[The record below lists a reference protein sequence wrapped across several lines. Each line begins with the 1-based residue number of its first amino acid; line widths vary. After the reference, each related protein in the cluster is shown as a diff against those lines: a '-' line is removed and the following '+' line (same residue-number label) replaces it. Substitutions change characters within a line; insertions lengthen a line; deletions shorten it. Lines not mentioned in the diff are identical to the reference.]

1 LSTEVWP
8 EGYDRLLFGE
18 VDSTMAEARRIAGDL
33 VHPTW
38 IFARRQTAA
47 RGRRGRVWE
56 NPPGNFAATL
66 VMRPGGGAAAAAL
79 RSFLAANAVFESLA
93 RHADRSALSLKWP
106 NDVLL
111 NGGKVAG
118 ILLESTGTG
127 AEVDWLA
134 IGIGV
139 NLIHS
144 PRGVAGAAF
153 PPVSLLE
160 ETGSR
165 VDALDFLFTLA
176 DCYATQEAIFD
187 RLGFQQIRESWLEN
201 AARLGEV
208 ITARTGREEITGRFE
223 TVDEA
228 GQLVLSTSR
237 GIVRIP
243 AADVYF

>member
-1 LSTEVWP
+1 
-8 EGYDRLLFGE
+8 
-18 VDSTMAEARRIAGDL
+18 MAEARRVASDL
-33 VHPTW
+33 TRPTW

-56 NPPGNFAATL
+56 NPDGNFSATL
-66 VMRPGGGAAAAAL
+66 VMRPGGGPGAAAL
-79 RSFLAANAVFESLA
+79 RSFSAANAVFEALA
-93 RHADRSALSLKWP
+93 MHANRSALALKWP

-118 ILLESTGTG
+118 ILLESTGSAG
-127 AEVDWLA
+127 AIDWLS

-139 NLIHS
+139 NLIRS
-144 PRGVAGAAF
+144 PRGMENSAF
-153 PPVSLLE
+153 APVSLLE

-165 VDALDFLFTLA
+165 VEAIEFLGTLA
-176 DCYATQEAIFD
+176 DCFATQEAIFQ

-201 AARLGEV
+201 AARLGEI
-208 ITARTGREEITGRFE
+208 ITARTGREEITGKFE

-237 GIVRIP
+237 GMVRIP